1 MNAKPSDELNGRTPE
16 KKSVTGDVDRARS
29 WSNEDLAT
37 IAVDLNNLAA
47 WMERHVSQRVSQ

>member
-1 MNAKPSDELNGRTPE
+1 MNAKPGDELSGRTPE
-16 KKSVTGDVDRARS
+16 KKSATSDIDKTCS

-47 WMERHVSQRVSQ
+47 WMDRHVS